1 VLPTDPGVDYTVGEA
16 FSALANNMLLV
27 ITWSFGSFVGLAVA
41 TVGFTRRR
49 DLPSRGV
56 LSALLLV
63 WPIAFFF
70 FWGAYASVMLWDITK
85 YVGPFYYLP
94 MALVM
99 ALAIGVGIMRLTRH
113 RRGRIVALT
122 ALLALVSLITLI
134 PAIHTNEHRTAQRRV
149 IDDLVH
155 ARLDHAGRSI
165 LFLPDIDGAYLQ
177 NPFSFLRNPPS
188 YDGRV
193 LYAVHG
199 SNHEFDVLDDHPGRT
214 PYLLSI
220 PSGYNPDVPA
230 AKIRASINRVSRVRG
245 SSLDF
250 RVTASPT
257 LAKFKPLA
265 RMIMGDKL
273 VYIPMQRVAGGGAV
287 ARFTIARTAQGTRV
301 TSPDDPSLHTSTRVP
316 NDALHVSVVVP
327 KENYGVMPVDNRDF
341 AFRARGSDLD
351 LLLPGS
357 HSMDKLGGSL
367 RLQFAITPGQ
377 SENE

>member
-1 VLPTDPGVDYTVGEA
+1 
-16 FSALANNMLLV
+16 
-27 ITWSFGSFVGLAVA
+27 
-41 TVGFTRRR
+41 
-49 DLPSRGV
+49 
-56 LSALLLV
+56 
-63 WPIAFFF
+63 
-70 FWGAYASVMLWDITK
+70 
-85 YVGPFYYLP
+85 
-94 MALVM
+94 
-99 ALAIGVGIMRLTRH
+99 
-113 RRGRIVALT
+113 VALT

-155 ARLDHAGRSI
+155 ARLDRARRSI

-193 LYAVHG
+193 LYAAHG

-214 PYLLSI
+214 PDLLSI

-230 AKIRASINRVSRVRG
+230 AKIRASIDRVSRARG

-287 ARFTIARTAQGTRV
+287 ARFTIARTAQGARV

-316 NDALHVSVVVP
+316 NHALHVSLVVP
-327 KENYGVMPVDNRDF
+327 KQNYGVTPVDNRDF
-341 AFRARGSDLD
+341 AFRAKGSDLD

-367 RLQFAITPGQ
+367 RLQFAVTPGQ
-377 SENE
+377 SEKE